1 MEFLKLGC
9 LLRGYWPPRLSQQG
23 IHKQAPAHAD
33 TAMNPPYRKLDSA
46 ALESF
51 PPGEHMLINAV
62 DQRPIQIEKKGWRLR
77 KCFLHLRAPMS
88 ESGTQQRAMGSY
100 HSGSSAFLINR
111 QTAAL
116 QMISEYSTGL

>member
-33 TAMNPPYRKLDSA
+33 TAMNPPYGKLDSA

-51 PPGEHMLINAV
+51 APGEHMLINAV
-62 DQRPIQIEKKGWRLR
+62 DQRPIQIEKEGRRFR
-77 KCFLHLRAPMS
+77 KCFFHCVLLCLNQAYKKAQWEAITMGALHS
-88 ESGTQQRAMGSY
+88 
-100 HSGSSAFLINR
+100 
-111 QTAAL
+111 
-116 QMISEYSTGL
+116 

>member
-51 PPGEHMLINAV
+51 PPGEHMLINTV
-62 DQRPIQIEKKGWRLR
+62 DQRPIQIEKKGRRLR
-77 KCFLHLRAPMS
+77 KCFLHLRTPMS
-88 ESGTQQRAMGSY
+88 ELGGIQQGQWEAITMGSY
-100 HSGSSAFLINR
+100 HNGSSAFLRSR

-116 QMISEYSTGL
+116 QMIS